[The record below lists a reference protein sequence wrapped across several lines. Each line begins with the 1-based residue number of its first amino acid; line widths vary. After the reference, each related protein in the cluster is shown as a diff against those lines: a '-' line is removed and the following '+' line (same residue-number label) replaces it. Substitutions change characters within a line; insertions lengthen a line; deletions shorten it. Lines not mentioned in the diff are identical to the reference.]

1 MARAVS
7 MAAGSVVTD
16 VIVPLEA
23 TGATARF
30 WLARFGGPRPQGL
43 RLAIGNA
50 APVAVP
56 GTWQAHVI
64 DGVVRMWWQRHTVT
78 GLPAG
83 QRMAVRVLDGTAEVA
98 AAVTTTLPE
107 RLPLLDERPF
117 TCLLGSCFGWEGDP
131 FGREVGAAL
140 RQLPVLHRPDVTF
153 LCGDQ
158 VYLDAPFPRYLH
170 HLPGG
175 EGMRLEFF
183 EKYRANWTP
192 PDVGAG
198 YSEVLRQGA
207 TYFAADDHEL
217 WNNAPNK
224 TPTVLKTWFGPWR
237 QEWFDAASGLYAAFQ
252 TTARVTTFDVARLS
266 FLVADLRMD
275 RTADRDRLQTPPDH
289 QQVIDWIDGLA
300 GPGILVVGQPV
311 IAAEAGFK
319 GNFADWGLPDYRQ
332 YGPLVGAMQRSRHDI
347 VVLTGDVHF
356 GRIAGAPLP
365 SGANLF
371 EVIAS
376 PFALVSA
383 LLSTRWGAP
392 PQRFPERPLPGTVL
406 SPVWSR
412 DDYHVEGDHFA
423 TVAFQD
429 VGARLLMRVT
439 AWPIPRLGDPLVAG
453 PQWGT
458 YLT

>member
-1 MARAVS
+1 VTYVLVPHE
-7 MAAGSVVTD
+7 AA
-16 VIVPLEA
+16 A
-23 TGATARF
+23 TTARL
-30 WLARFGGPRPQGL
+30 WLARFAAQRPTGL
-43 RLAIGNA
+43 RLAVGNGAA
-50 APVAVP
+50 APVPDA
-56 GTWQAHVI
+56 WQAHTI
-64 DGVVRMWWQRHTVT
+64 DGIVRMWWQRHTVT
-78 GLPAG
+78 GLAAG
-83 QRMAVRVLDGTAEVA
+83 QRQVVRLLDGDAEVA
-98 AAVTTTLPE
+98 AGVMTTLPE

-117 TCLLGSCFGWEGDP
+117 TCLLGSCFGWDGDP
-131 FGREVGAAL
+131 FGREVGSAL

-183 EKYRANWTP
+183 EKYRANWSP
-192 PDVGAG
+192 PESGAG

-207 TYFAADDHEL
+207 TYFTSDDHEL

-224 TPTVLKTWFGPWR
+224 TPVVLKTWFGPWR
-237 QEWFDAASGLYAAFQ
+237 REWYDAAAELYDAFQ
-252 TTARVTTFDVARLS
+252 TTSRVAGFDVGRLS

-275 RTADRDRLQTPPDH
+275 RTADRARLQDDVDH
-289 QQVIDWIDGLA
+289 RRVIDWIDGLS
-300 GPGILVVGQPV
+300 GPGVLVVGQPV
-311 IAAEAGFK
+311 LSGEAGLK
-319 GNFADWGLPDYRQ
+319 GNVADWGLPDYRQ
-332 YGPLVGAMQRSRHDI
+332 YGPLTAAIGRSRHDI

-365 SGANLF
+365 GGASLT

-376 PFALVSA
+376 PFSLVSA
-383 LLSTRWGAP
+383 LLSTKWGAP
-392 PQRFPERPLPGTVL
+392 PQRFPERQLPGTIG

-412 DDYHVEGDHFA
+412 DDYHIEGDHFA

-429 VGARLLMRVT
+429 AGGRLLMRIT